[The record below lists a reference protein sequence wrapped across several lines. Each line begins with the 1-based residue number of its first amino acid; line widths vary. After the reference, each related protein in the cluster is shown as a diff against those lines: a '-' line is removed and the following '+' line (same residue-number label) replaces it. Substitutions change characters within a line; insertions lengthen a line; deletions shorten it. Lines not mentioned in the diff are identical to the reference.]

1 MNLAAMN
8 LVAGTYE
15 QVVWG
20 FKLRLH
26 NENET
31 EQAFLS
37 PIFSHHAH
45 LSPIKALSVSGPIA
59 ASSGS
64 DETVRV
70 FDINQRAEIGALIHD
85 NGAASC
91 LAFYGFTPKNSSV
104 NFPVHLI
111 TGSEQGSISIF
122 DVEALVHLKSI
133 RAHKKGVN
141 DLTIHPTG
149 RVGLSIGR
157 DLQLCMTN
165 LIKGRRSF
173 GCKLQKEASLI
184 RYGLDGKTFFV
195 VTERVISSHDSEDAR
210 LLLSMENSKRVNC
223 IAPAENGLLFT
234 GGEDCSVRA
243 WDPMTGKVAFSF
255 ENAHS
260 TRLKG
265 LVVFGERYDQGDDA
279 PYIIA
284 SASSDGFIKVWDLR
298 MATERPTPLE
308 EASIKCRLTCFGGSC
323 IREWKLSIKS
333 CHCS

>member
-1 MNLAAMN
+1 MN
-8 LVAGTYE
+8 LVAGTYD

-20 FKLRLH
+20 FKLKIRH
-26 NENET
+26 ENET
-31 EQAFLS
+31 EQALLS
-37 PIFSHHAH
+37 PTFSHHAQ

-59 ASSGS
+59 ASSCS

-70 FDINQRAEIGALIHD
+70 FDINQRAEIGALIRD

-91 LAFYGFTPKNSSV
+91 LAFYGFK
-104 NFPVHLI
+104 
-111 TGSEQGSISIF
+111 QGSISIF

-149 RVGLSIGR
+149 RVVLSIGR
-157 DLQLCMTN
+157 DLQLCMMN

-173 GCKLQKEASLI
+173 GCKLQREASLI

-195 VTERVISSHDSEDAR
+195 VTEGVISGHDSEDAR

-265 LVVFGERYDQGDDA
+265 LVVFGERDDQGDDA
-279 PYIIA
+279 PYIMA
-284 SASSDGFIKVWDLR
+284 SASSDGVIKVWDLR

-308 EASIKCRLTCFGGSC
+308 EASIKCRLTCFGGSYIRVYYNPMDHAKLC
-323 IREWKLSIKS
+323 IIIQWTMQNHSRSE
-333 CHCS
+333 